1 MSKTHQAKLIS
12 LATLFLVPFCCMVPI
27 SSAQEVQAA
36 MSNSTTLIGQ
46 PVELTL
52 TAKGAKEV
60 VVPEMLDIPGLLTK
74 LNGRSTKF
82 EMKDYKIQSSRI
94 FTYEVTPE
102 RGGDFEIPPLKVNL
116 DGRVFKTNPLKLSV
130 KDAFVS
136 SPQPNAGGDGELVY
150 VEETKTKAASGDPG
164 AQFTLGECFFTG
176 RGVAKNEVEAVKWFR
191 KSAEQGNTD
200 AQAKLGWCYLNG
212 VGIPKDDAEAVRWL
226 RGAAD
231 KGNSDAK
238 HNLGKCYLNGA
249 GVPKDHI
256 EAYAL
261 FNISGVQ
268 DESARAS
275 RDEVAE
281 SMSAEQISAAQ
292 KRSKELMSDFE
303 AKSSAD

>member
-1 MSKTHQAKLIS
+1 
-12 LATLFLVPFCCMVPI
+12 
-27 SSAQEVQAA
+27 
-36 MSNSTTLIGQ
+36 
-46 PVELTL
+46 
-52 TAKGAKEV
+52 
-60 VVPEMLDIPGLLTK
+60 
-74 LNGRSTKF
+74 
-82 EMKDYKIQSSRI
+82 
-94 FTYEVTPE
+94 
-102 RGGDFEIPPLKVNL
+102 
-116 DGRVFKTNPLKLSV
+116 
-130 KDAFVS
+130 
-136 SPQPNAGGDGELVY
+136 
-150 VEETKTKAASGDPG
+150 
-164 AQFTLGECFFTG
+164 LGECFFTG

-231 KGNSDAK
+231 KGNNDAK

-261 FNISGVQ
+261 FNIAGVQ

-275 RDEVAE
+275 RDKVAE